1 MWLKADLEPGGENVY
16 LVGFFYFSFKEEDN
30 EWACE
35 FLQGQNEHPAQTGMV
50 ALLLNAYAV
59 WAEVGKVNKCDSHQ
73 ISVWVLNDIFHFSM
87 CKIRMSKWLG
97 DG

>member
-1 MWLKADLEPGGENVY
+1 MSRQGVVEGRLGTGRGKCVFSR
-16 LVGFFYFSFKEEDN
+16 VFFFFHFSFKEEDN

-35 FLQGQNEHPAQTGMV
+35 FLQGQNEHPVQTGMV

-73 ISVWVLNDIFHFSM
+73 ISV
-87 CKIRMSKWLG
+87 
-97 DG
+97 